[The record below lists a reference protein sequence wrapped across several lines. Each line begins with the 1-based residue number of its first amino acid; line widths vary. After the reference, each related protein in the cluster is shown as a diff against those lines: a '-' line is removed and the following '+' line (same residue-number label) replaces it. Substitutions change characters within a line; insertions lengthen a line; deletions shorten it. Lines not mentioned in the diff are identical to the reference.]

1 MDNEHPISVRVIRAL
16 RFKGEAVSAGQVL
29 SVDPLPAIELVC
41 SGRAVLKDPADQ
53 AALDAAARRH
63 ELACAKSVPWTG
75 HRPMGPGSYL
85 ISK

>member
-1 MDNEHPISVRVIRAL
+1 MDEQRIAIRVARAL
-16 RFKGEAVSAGQVL
+16 CFMGNAMKPGQVL
-29 SVDPLPAIELVC
+29 DVSPLQAIELVC

-63 ELACAKSVPWTG
+63 ELACAKAVHWTG

-85 ISK
+85 LPK